1 VTSPHLLVRIGE
13 SAAAL
18 PAAAVRRVI
27 RTPRLHA
34 LPAADPALLGLAEFA
49 GEPLA
54 VLDLACLLGRPAPAA
69 APPAVTV
76 VAWLGPESE
85 RELVGLAV
93 DEALEVAALDPAAAG
108 TGGGELLVGERPVRL
123 LDPRRLAE
131 GAEGR
136 EGAP

>member
-1 VTSPHLLVRIGE
+1 MTSPHLLVRIGE

-34 LPAADPALLGLAEFA
+34 LPAADAALLGLAEFA

-54 VLDLACLLGRPAPAA
+54 VLDLAGLLGRPAPAA

-76 VAWLGPESE
+76 VAWLGPDDE

-93 DEALEVAALDPAAAG
+93 DEALEVAALDPAAASG
-108 TGGGELLVGERPVRL
+108 AGGAGGGEVLVGERPVRL

-131 GAEGR
+131 A
-136 EGAP
+136 AP